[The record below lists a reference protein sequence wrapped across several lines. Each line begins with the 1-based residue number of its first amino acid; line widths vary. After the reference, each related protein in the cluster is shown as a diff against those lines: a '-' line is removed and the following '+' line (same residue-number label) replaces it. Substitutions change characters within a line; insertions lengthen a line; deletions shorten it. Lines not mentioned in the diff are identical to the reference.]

1 MYLNVNFSNHS
12 IATTVTS
19 SAESVESWINRVEYI
34 HRRRLHKLVVGLDI
48 EWRPNTSRY
57 FRNPV
62 AVLQLCVGHHCL
74 VFQLLYATRIPQGLV
89 DFLTNEDYTFVGV
102 GIDDDVQKL
111 KQDYGL
117 DVNYTVDLRTL
128 VSTRWDEPSF
138 RNSGLVSLAY
148 NVLDLEYVKQRNI
161 TLSDWSQPNLSIA
174 QVQYAAIDAFLS
186 FEIGKKLDAAHF

>member
-1 MYLNVNFSNHS
+1 MYMNVNFGDHS

-19 SAESVESWINRVEYI
+19 SAASVETWINRVKNI
-34 HRRRLHKLVVGLDI
+34 HRRRLYKLVVGLDI

-74 VFQLLYATRIPQGLV
+74 VFQLQYATMIPRALV

-102 GIDDDVQKL
+102 GIDEDVQKL
-111 KQDYGL
+111 NQDYGL
-117 DVNYTVDLRTL
+117 YVGYTVDLRTL
-128 VSTRWDEPSF
+128 VSTRWNEPGF
-138 RNSGLVSLAY
+138 RNAGLVSLAY
-148 NVLDLEYVKQRNI
+148 NVLDLVYVKQRNI

-174 QVQYAAIDAFLS
+174 QVQYSAIDAFLS
-186 FEIGKKLDAAHF
+186 FEIGKQLDAAHF